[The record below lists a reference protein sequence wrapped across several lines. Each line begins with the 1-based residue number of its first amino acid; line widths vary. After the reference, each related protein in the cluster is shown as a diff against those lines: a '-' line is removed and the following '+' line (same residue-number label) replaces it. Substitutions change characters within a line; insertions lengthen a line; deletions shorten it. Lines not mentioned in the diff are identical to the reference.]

1 MKEPKNF
8 YMPIFF
14 DDWIGGTYSMSSAA
28 RGVYIMLV
36 IALAKQEKVPAKI
49 EYLRRLG
56 GELTNE
62 QYEEVIA
69 KCRIVDGFIVNDKV
83 NKIMAA
89 IHLKQIAGRRSIEL
103 KNKKRTVVQHNTQHN
118 A

>member
-1 MKEPKNF
+1 
-8 YMPIFF
+8 
-14 DDWIGGTYSMSSAA
+14 MSSAA